1 MGVRHYQKT
10 IALPVLLFVGLRLEP
25 EWKMALSGWWNAC
38 TKVVWNDTKL
48 CDERIL
54 CGVCLSFRF
63 GSEVKCFGRFC
74 TCMHLWWGCAFKL
87 RFVFSGKGFGYKKCV
102 RISWDVQFALQEIR
116 NIFAFPNVV
125 PFLSH
130 NITYRP
136 GSIIIAE
143 RLVMLGH
150 PSNSELKLM

>member
-1 MGVRHYQKT
+1 MSFLCALPSKPTRVCVEDFVFLVVHRAITTTILWMVWKHVGRRCSRRPAKLRNRQFAWKSVNLQEGVKGELLPRCQTAVVGVRHYQKT

-63 GSEVKCFGRFC
+63 GREILHVHAFMMRMCF
-74 TCMHLWWGCAFKL
+74 
-87 RFVFSGKGFGYKKCV
+87 
-102 RISWDVQFALQEIR
+102 
-116 NIFAFPNVV
+116 
-125 PFLSH
+125 
-130 NITYRP
+130 
-136 GSIIIAE
+136 
-143 RLVMLGH
+143 
-150 PSNSELKLM
+150 